1 MQIERDKR
9 QHWHLCCTYSKSH
22 CVFILTAVEMQIT
35 HAGDSICTAAAP
47 LQLPE
52 RTAVL
57 QIHYKCLL
65 CILHS
70 RKYFYTAECPANIH
84 VYLQGGSLVI
94 AARLLAY
101 FHVTLHSFMGVLWKI
116 LLLYWDLDPYSLYNK
131 NVFIGIRRRW
141 DYASAS
147 ENINQCGGFVYEQC
161 SGCQQI

>member
-1 MQIERDKR
+1 
-9 QHWHLCCTYSKSH
+9 
-22 CVFILTAVEMQIT
+22 MQIT

-57 QIHYKCLL
+57 QTHYKCLL

-94 AARLLAY
+94 AVRLLAY
-101 FHVTLHSFMGVLWKI
+101 FHETLHSFMGVLWKI

-131 NVFIGIRRRW
+131 NVFIGIRRRFW
-141 DYASAS
+141 KHKSVWRLCVWAVQWMPA
-147 ENINQCGGFVYEQC
+147 NITTEDMSDLRFRYIHNNNKHVFSPCF
-161 SGCQQI
+161 